1 MRRGVRVS
9 RGFYQYLQKQYGNVV
24 ASGRGQCVFVS
35 ADDESAFRQTADEF
49 VSDMSLTRVVRIRM
63 YPDDSRSPFSL
74 VQAILKSLIDITGK
88 DIGKL
93 INPSMLKS
101 YEYSL
106 LKSFYFGKPLP
117 EIDFP
122 LPNELEYHLRAFANL
137 LTTVIDA
144 LTRGSQ
150 PILILVSGFGWAG
163 PSALLYLET
172 FTRHL
177 SSANTKPG
185 SYLFVTSFQQK
196 KDGSGF
202 MSGRTWDNWIWELEC
217 HGRIYHGGI
226 EIGDYLSSA
235 EWGTTGAEREAGTG
249 ITWGLDAADRLIHL
263 MCFGEAGII
272 LRSIE
277 KECSRTG
284 TNSQRIRHAL
294 FSGRAELFSGQH
306 EEAQVYFD
314 RLNGLGQRYNL
325 IDTVTEANIELAYT
339 ELFRGNYTEAARY
352 SDFALCYMDSVSS
365 RLRIEAEFCNF
376 VVTDCRNMPYG
387 YKELMKLIDA
397 LERNDMTRELI
408 YVLRSVYAQEPF
420 MIELTPETSLRCC
433 ERAIGLADKVSS
445 EHDIAAAEHA
455 KGVVYVKM
463 GDVETAIACLK
474 RSEKLSRSSGSPGD
488 LTRVL
493 NGIGYLY
500 CQKEDF
506 RHALIYYR
514 EALTT
519 VLDKEDFPEISN
531 TLYNIAWLYYITH
544 QYGDALTVLKSLFE
558 ILKLR
563 DVVYFP
569 FHSLHDVFILQG
581 LCYFAQGMVVH
592 SEQMVESSINLSIPL
607 SDEGALFRPLL
618 KSLICTSHL
627 QKEAAFEELTV
638 AGEVYR
644 RHAQL
649 TVQSDL
655 IYHNIST
662 MVLRRWGD
670 TERAL
675 SHARDAVKICNANG
689 FAIEKAFVQYA
700 WNNNFAADR
709 IQYTGGT
716 ISEVLLNQAVI
727 MVRHERSV
735 DTMRRQVS
743 GMRLCSGLQRLTAG
757 SDDSDYISVESLRRL
772 CLFFNLQTG
781 AVLLSQAPKGTPACA
796 RYSQP
801 HSPKIEEKI
810 FREVDTVA
818 GVMGHDSREYVFHNV
833 ETSGGRFPA
842 AVRIKLF
849 DVERP
854 IGSVVLL
861 STRSDV
867 RFDENDS
874 LVLEFAGNLIAAKL
888 VNNSQKKRLLQMSLT
903 DVLTGLRNRQC
914 LETVFAEALAQDENC
929 VIAFFDVDNFKYYND
944 GFGHDV
950 GDQVLIIF
958 SSLLHEMENSRI
970 KAGRWG
976 GDEFIMIFFGFD
988 SSEAVKML
996 LELQEKLAGMKDLRE
1011 TISKNI
1017 GRVLPDKPLTISCS
1031 IGVTESTRNGMRFS
1045 EAEILKKA
1053 DEALYIVKKGN
1064 RKGTLMEL

>member
-88 DIGKL
+88 DIEKL

-177 SSANTKPG
+177 SSASLKTG
-185 SYLFVTSFQQK
+185 SYLFVTSFQKK

-202 MSGRTWDNWIWELEC
+202 MSGRAWDNWIWELEC

-226 EIGDYLSSA
+226 DIGDYLSSA

-249 ITWGLDAADRLIHL
+249 ITWGLDAAERLIKL

-277 KECSRTG
+277 KECSRNG
-284 TNSQRIRHAL
+284 TNSQKIEHAL
-294 FSGRAELFSGQH
+294 LSGRAELFSGHH
-306 EEAQVYFD
+306 EEALVCFD

-339 ELFRGNYTEAARY
+339 ELFRGDYTEAARY

-675 SHARDAVKICNANG
+675 SHARDAVKICNANS

-757 SDDSDYISVESLRRL
+757 SDDSNYISVESLRRL

-810 FREVDTVA
+810 FREVD
-818 GVMGHDSREYVFHNV
+818 
-833 ETSGGRFPA
+833 GRFPA

-996 LELQEKLAGMKDLRE
+996 LELQEKLAEMKDLRE
-1011 TISKNI
+1011 TISKNV

>member
-88 DIGKL
+88 DIEKL

-177 SSANTKPG
+177 SSASLKTG
-185 SYLFVTSFQQK
+185 SYLFVTSFQKK

-202 MSGRTWDNWIWELEC
+202 MSGRAWDNWIWELEC

-226 EIGDYLSSA
+226 DIGDYLSSA

-249 ITWGLDAADRLIHL
+249 ITWGLDAAERLIKL

-277 KECSRTG
+277 KECSRNG
-284 TNSQRIRHAL
+284 TNSQKIEHAL
-294 FSGRAELFSGQH
+294 LSGRAELFSGHH
-306 EEAQVYFD
+306 EEALVCFD

-339 ELFRGNYTEAARY
+339 ELFRGDYTEAARY

-675 SHARDAVKICNANG
+675 SHARDAVKICNANS

-757 SDDSDYISVESLRRL
+757 SDDSNYISVESLRRL

-810 FREVDTVA
+810 FREVDGA
-818 GVMGHDSREYVFHNV
+818 
-833 ETSGGRFPA
+833 
-842 AVRIKLF
+842 
-849 DVERP
+849 
-854 IGSVVLL
+854 
-861 STRSDV
+861 
-867 RFDENDS
+867 
-874 LVLEFAGNLIAAKL
+874 
-888 VNNSQKKRLLQMSLT
+888 
-903 DVLTGLRNRQC
+903 
-914 LETVFAEALAQDENC
+914 
-929 VIAFFDVDNFKYYND
+929 
-944 GFGHDV
+944 
-950 GDQVLIIF
+950 
-958 SSLLHEMENSRI
+958 
-970 KAGRWG
+970 
-976 GDEFIMIFFGFD
+976 
-988 SSEAVKML
+988 
-996 LELQEKLAGMKDLRE
+996 
-1011 TISKNI
+1011 
-1017 GRVLPDKPLTISCS
+1017 
-1031 IGVTESTRNGMRFS
+1031 
-1045 EAEILKKA
+1045 
-1053 DEALYIVKKGN
+1053 
-1064 RKGTLMEL
+1064 

>member
-1 MRRGVRVS
+1 
-9 RGFYQYLQKQYGNVV
+9 
-24 ASGRGQCVFVS
+24 
-35 ADDESAFRQTADEF
+35 
-49 VSDMSLTRVVRIRM
+49 
-63 YPDDSRSPFSL
+63 
-74 VQAILKSLIDITGK
+74 
-88 DIGKL
+88 
-93 INPSMLKS
+93 
-101 YEYSL
+101 
-106 LKSFYFGKPLP
+106 
-117 EIDFP
+117 
-122 LPNELEYHLRAFANL
+122 
-137 LTTVIDA
+137 
-144 LTRGSQ
+144 
-150 PILILVSGFGWAG
+150 
-163 PSALLYLET
+163 
-172 FTRHL
+172 
-177 SSANTKPG
+177 
-185 SYLFVTSFQQK
+185 
-196 KDGSGF
+196 
-202 MSGRTWDNWIWELEC
+202 
-217 HGRIYHGGI
+217 
-226 EIGDYLSSA
+226 
-235 EWGTTGAEREAGTG
+235 
-249 ITWGLDAADRLIHL
+249 
-263 MCFGEAGII
+263 
-272 LRSIE
+272 
-277 KECSRTG
+277 
-284 TNSQRIRHAL
+284 
-294 FSGRAELFSGQH
+294 
-306 EEAQVYFD
+306 
-314 RLNGLGQRYNL
+314 
-325 IDTVTEANIELAYT
+325 
-339 ELFRGNYTEAARY
+339 
-352 SDFALCYMDSVSS
+352 
-365 RLRIEAEFCNF
+365 
-376 VVTDCRNMPYG
+376 MPYG

-675 SHARDAVKICNANG
+675 SHARDAVKICNANS

-743 GMRLCSGLQRLTAG
+743 GMRARGCSASRQAPMTATISRSRASGGSASSSTSRPGRCSSARRRRALRPAPGTASRTHLRLRRRSSARLTP
-757 SDDSDYISVESLRRL
+757 S
-772 CLFFNLQTG
+772 
-781 AVLLSQAPKGTPACA
+781 PA
-796 RYSQP
+796 
-801 HSPKIEEKI
+801 
-810 FREVDTVA
+810 
-818 GVMGHDSREYVFHNV
+818 
-833 ETSGGRFPA
+833 
-842 AVRIKLF
+842 
-849 DVERP
+849 
-854 IGSVVLL
+854 
-861 STRSDV
+861 
-867 RFDENDS
+867 
-874 LVLEFAGNLIAAKL
+874 
-888 VNNSQKKRLLQMSLT
+888 
-903 DVLTGLRNRQC
+903 
-914 LETVFAEALAQDENC
+914 
-929 VIAFFDVDNFKYYND
+929 
-944 GFGHDV
+944 
-950 GDQVLIIF
+950 
-958 SSLLHEMENSRI
+958 
-970 KAGRWG
+970 
-976 GDEFIMIFFGFD
+976 
-988 SSEAVKML
+988 
-996 LELQEKLAGMKDLRE
+996 
-1011 TISKNI
+1011 
-1017 GRVLPDKPLTISCS
+1017 
-1031 IGVTESTRNGMRFS
+1031 
-1045 EAEILKKA
+1045 
-1053 DEALYIVKKGN
+1053 
-1064 RKGTLMEL
+1064 

>member
-88 DIGKL
+88 DIEKL

-177 SSANTKPG
+177 SSASLKTG
-185 SYLFVTSFQQK
+185 SYLFVTSFQKK

-202 MSGRTWDNWIWELEC
+202 MSGRAWDNWIWELEC

-226 EIGDYLSSA
+226 DIGDYLSSA

-249 ITWGLDAADRLIHL
+249 ITWGLDAAERLIKL

-277 KECSRTG
+277 KECSRNG
-284 TNSQRIRHAL
+284 TNSQKIEHAL
-294 FSGRAELFSGQH
+294 LSGRAELFSGHH
-306 EEAQVYFD
+306 EEALVCFD

-339 ELFRGNYTEAARY
+339 ELFRGDYTEAARY

-675 SHARDAVKICNANG
+675 SHARDAVKICNANS

-757 SDDSDYISVESLRRL
+757 SDDSNYISVESLRRL

-801 HSPKIEEKI
+801 
-810 FREVDTVA
+810 
-818 GVMGHDSREYVFHNV
+818 GHDSREYVFHNV

-996 LELQEKLAGMKDLRE
+996 LELQEKLAEMKDLRE
-1011 TISKNI
+1011 TISKNV